1 MYHTDRVDGFQI
13 ADVHYWGLPP
23 KDTPPCYEVIQWY
36 EHDPW
41 EVTDARTGEKKTVT
55 ESCYVVAFIEWNPK
69 EPDFEFRSVG
79 LRWLEAA
86 PTNRVIKMILDFCE
100 EKEKELLEDRDY

>member
-1 MYHTDRVDGFQI
+1 MYYTERVDGFQI
-13 ADVHYWGLPP
+13 SDVVYWGAPP
-23 KDTPPCYEVIQWY
+23 IDAPPRYDVIQWY

-41 EVTDARTGEKKTVT
+41 ETIDALTGKKKVKT
-55 ESCYVVAFIEWNPK
+55 ESCYVVAYLEWNPK
-69 EPDFEFRSVG
+69 EPGFEFRSVG

-100 EKEKELLEDRDY
+100 KKEKELLGDEYE